1 MSSLAEATREQ
12 LMATNEQYQNLR
24 KEHTQYAA
32 ELEKLTSKTF
42 LSEEDKLEEIRL
54 KKLKLRVKDQ
64 MEMLVHQQAQ
74 VR

>member
-1 MSSLAEATREQ
+1 VSSLAEATREQ

-24 KEHTQYAA
+24 KKHTQYAA

>member
-1 MSSLAEATREQ
+1 VSSLAEATREQ

-32 ELEKLTSKTF
+32 ELDKLTSKTF

-74 VR
+74 VH

>member
-74 VR
+74 VH

>member
-24 KEHTQYAA
+24 REHTQYAA

-64 MEMLVHQQAQ
+64 MEMLVHQQTQ
-74 VR
+74 VH

>member
-1 MSSLAEATREQ
+1 VSSLAEATREQ

-74 VR
+74 VH